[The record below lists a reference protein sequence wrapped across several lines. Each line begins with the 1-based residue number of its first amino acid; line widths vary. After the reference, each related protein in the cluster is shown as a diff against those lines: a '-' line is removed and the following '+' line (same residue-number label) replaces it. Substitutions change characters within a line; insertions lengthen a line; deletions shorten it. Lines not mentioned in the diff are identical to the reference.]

1 MSQKSARYE
10 DPNTLP
16 IYGPLLYFRADGLGN
31 PNLERNLKY
40 PQSMRGHR
48 TMKSHVQTACSEN
61 IHMHP
66 IVLLMKNHVGDDL
79 YPRQRSTASKAAFPL
94 PLSDA
99 YCATCKSQEN
109 FYSWKELMYI
119 MNMSEASILYV
130 AIRDT
135 TVDAA

>member
-1 MSQKSARYE
+1 MAKQMSQKSARYE

-16 IYGPLLYFRADGLGN
+16 IYGPLLYFRAVWVGKSQSGEKFEASPIN
-31 PNLERNLKY
+31 EG
-40 PQSMRGHR
+40 PQNNE
-48 TMKSHVQTACSEN
+48 TARSKN

-66 IVLLMKNHVGDDL
+66 IVLLMKNHVGDDM

-109 FYSWKELMYI
+109 F
-119 MNMSEASILYV
+119 
-130 AIRDT
+130 
-135 TVDAA
+135 